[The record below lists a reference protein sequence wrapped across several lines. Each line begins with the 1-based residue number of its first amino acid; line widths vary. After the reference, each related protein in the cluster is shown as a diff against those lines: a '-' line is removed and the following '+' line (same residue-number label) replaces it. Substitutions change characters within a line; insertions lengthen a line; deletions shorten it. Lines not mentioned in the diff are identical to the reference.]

1 MIALAWRNLWRNK
14 TRTLLTAG
22 GIAFAVFLVTFSMA
36 LQGGSYEDMIKAAT
50 RFYTGH
56 AQINRR
62 DFVTDS
68 KLEQTIGNAAALRA
82 QLEKEFSLV
91 ALPRVQAS
99 GIVSREE
106 RSIGGMLLGI
116 DFAAEVAQLDLYDDI
131 TAGAIPT
138 APDQALVGAAMAR
151 NLGAELGD
159 DIVILGSGK
168 RGGVAAM
175 ALTVTGILST
185 GQPEL
190 DRNLLFASVS
200 SVQDAFG
207 LEDEVHTLV
216 LVLENYTQVK
226 ALAAPINELLQPDQS
241 YRTWQQLLPEV
252 EQGIELDRVS
262 SAIFYYILL
271 ILVSFAVL
279 NTFVMVIF
287 ERTREFGM
295 LMALGLRPWR
305 IIGQVQIESL
315 FLSFIGVLL
324 GSVLSA
330 ALVAY
335 LAEVGIPLSAMGG
348 EAAQQSMAKMQAGSV
363 ESIYPAFSSASLT
376 TAPLVLIL
384 GAQLSAL
391 ISMLRVR
398 RLNPVD
404 ALRAE

>member
-36 LQGGSYEDMIKAAT
+36 LQVGSYEDMIKAAT

-56 AQINRR
+56 AQINQR

-82 QLEKEFSLV
+82 QLEKKFSLV
-91 ALPRVQAS
+91 ALPRVQAF

-106 RSIGGMLLGI
+106 RSIGGILLGI

-185 GQPEL
+185 GQAEL
-190 DRNLLFASVS
+190 DRNLLFAPVS

-207 LEDEVHTLV
+207 LEDEVHNLV

-226 ALAAPINELLQPDQS
+226 ALAAPINDLLQPDQS

-271 ILVSFAVL
+271 ILVSFAV
-279 NTFVMVIF
+279 
-287 ERTREFGM
+287 
-295 LMALGLRPWR
+295 
-305 IIGQVQIESL
+305 S
-315 FLSFIGVLL
+315 
-324 GSVLSA
+324 
-330 ALVAY
+330 
-335 LAEVGIPLSAMGG
+335 IPLSW
-348 EAAQQSMAKMQAGSV
+348 S
-363 ESIYPAFSSASLT
+363 SSAHS
-376 TAPLVLIL
+376 
-384 GAQLSAL
+384 
-391 ISMLRVR
+391 
-398 RLNPVD
+398 
-404 ALRAE
+404 